1 MLADRILWFKNIKPL
16 YKQDKEAYLNSP
28 EGTGFH
34 LSFTCNVKREN
45 VASTRVGDL
54 IVLRQF
60 GKVTHLVEVL
70 DAEPKET
77 GHADWPLELAVKT
90 LWHRPLKKAPHQSEV
105 FGTSINIQRGQLHAL
120 LTNKQLKE
128 FWEVHGSMANFQ
140 IHITEYLAQVPA

>member
-28 EGTGFH
+28 EGTEFP
-34 LSFTCNVKREN
+34 LSFTRNAKQEN

-60 GKVTHLVEVL
+60 GKVTHVVEVL
-70 DAEPKET
+70 DAEPQET

-90 LWHRPLKKAPHQSEV
+90 LWHRPRKQAPHQSAV

-120 LTNKQLKE
+120 LTNRQLKE
-128 FWEVHGSMANFQ
+128 FWEPQGGMANFQ
-140 IHITEYLAQVPA
+140 MHIAQYLAQVPA